1 MFHSRGRPTES
12 GGERTT
18 IPDLDDRAQRIV
30 DAALEL
36 AEEGGFEAVR
46 MRDIASHADV
56 ALGTLYKRFRSK
68 EDILVAALEQE
79 LSTAESRLA
88 NIAIPGDAPL
98 DRLGLFF
105 GTVTRYLVSKPR
117 LARAVLRAAASGE
130 PELAQKVTRFHDRMA
145 GLIATAYRGGA
156 EESELPATLE
166 RRLTDILQRIWF
178 ASLVG
183 WMGGLH
189 DEAACVEQVMTGA
202 RWLVAGLHAEVADSL
217 N

>member
-1 MFHSRGRPTES
+1 MT
-12 GGERTT
+12 
-18 IPDLDDRAQRIV
+18 DLDERAQRIV

-36 AEEGGFEAVR
+36 AEGGGFEAVR

-79 LSTAESRLA
+79 LAIAEAGLEKLA
-88 NIAIPGDAPL
+88 FPGDSPL
-98 DRLGLFF
+98 DRLRLFF

-117 LARAVLRAAASGE
+117 LARAVLRAAASGD
-130 PELAQKVTRFHDRMA
+130 PELAEKVTRFHDRMA
-145 GLIATAYRGGA
+145 GLIAAAYRGAGA
-156 EESELPATLE
+156 SDLPDALE

-189 DEAACVEQVMTGA
+189 DEAACVDQVMTGA
-202 RWLVAGLHAEVADSL
+202 RWLVAGLHAEVAETL